1 MVRGSI
7 KVGSYTSR
15 SWAGEPRKRSGED
28 TIDLEV
34 SSSTVGDWTVLKLV
48 GEVDIYTA
56 GKLRDAVNETVEQ
69 GQYRIA
75 VDLAEMEFMDSSGLG
90 VLIAALKHLK
100 EKDGELLLV
109 SPRDQMRRILKLT
122 GLDKILTIRDA
133 LGEATA

>member
-1 MVRGSI
+1 M
-7 KVGSYTSR
+7 
-15 SWAGEPRKRSGED
+15 
-28 TIDLEV
+28 
-34 SSSTVGDWTVLKLV
+34 LKLD

-56 GKLRDAVNETVEQ
+56 GKLREAVNDAVEE

-90 VLIAALKHLK
+90 VLIAALKRLK
-100 EKDGELLLV
+100 ENEGELLLV